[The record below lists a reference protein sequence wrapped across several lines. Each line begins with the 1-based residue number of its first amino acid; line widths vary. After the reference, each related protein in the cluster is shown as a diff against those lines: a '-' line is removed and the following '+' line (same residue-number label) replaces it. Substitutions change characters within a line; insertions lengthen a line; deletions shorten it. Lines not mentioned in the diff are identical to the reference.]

1 MDFAEEKTPSGYTL
15 KVMFRTWKF
24 LIFNSKGDT
33 IPADREGRTLL
44 HKIPLIMFIGNIFN
58 IERDFEREYTL
69 LKIQNKHL
77 IVPYRNIIEKKR
89 KFHFIPFDTPIDQ
102 IPVIIQ
108 HQRSYSSMLRDVQAA
123 LEIDYLIV
131 DSSISETELSVIISK
146 YKPEKVIAVTSAKSE
161 SQSQADAESDMSYI
175 NINTLSENPVFL
187 SRMHL
192 KKMALSNLKQLLLDF
207 DISPLDTQYILFF
220 INELLETDPPRPEV
234 TKNKSTLLDI
244 RNSFEF
250 YLALIQRD
258 EENIKRII
266 DILDDPKKVAPY
278 RTLVSKV
285 RSMHPGN
292 EEQLLYTE
300 FENMVID
307 REEKLAASG
316 EK

>member
-15 KVMFRTWKF
+15 KVLFKTWKY
-24 LIFNSKGDT
+24 LVFNNKGDS
-33 IPADREGRTLL
+33 IPADKEGRSLL
-44 HKIPLIMFIGNIFN
+44 HKIPMIMFIGNIFN
-58 IERDFEREYTL
+58 IERDFDREYTL
-69 LKIQNKHL
+69 LKIQNKNL

-89 KFHFIPFDTPIDQ
+89 KFHFIPLETEIDQ

-123 LEIDYLIV
+123 LEIDYLII

-146 YKPEKVIAVTSAKSE
+146 YKPEKVITVSAAKSDSQGPAETE
-161 SQSQADAESDMSYI
+161 SEMSYI
-175 NINTLSENPVFL
+175 NINTLSDNPVFL
-187 SRMHL
+187 SKMHL
-192 KKMALSNLKQLLLDF
+192 RKMALSNLKQLLLDF

-220 INELLETDPPRPEV
+220 INELLDAVKPKPEV
-234 TKNKSTLLDI
+234 TKNRSNLLDI

-250 YLALIQRD
+250 YLALILRD

-266 DILDDPKKVAPY
+266 NILDDPKKVSPY

-285 RSMHPGN
+285 RSMHPGS

-307 REEKLAASG
+307 REEELASAVRT
-316 EK
+316 

>member
-24 LIFNSKGDT
+24 LVFNSKGES
-33 IPADREGRTLL
+33 IPADKEGRSLL
-44 HKIPLIMFIGNIFN
+44 HRIPLIMFIGNIFN
-58 IERDFEREYTL
+58 IERDFDREYTL

-77 IVPYRNIIEKKR
+77 ILPYRNIIEKKR
-89 KFHFIPFDTPIDQ
+89 KFHFIPFDTVIDQ

-108 HQRSYSSMLRDVQAA
+108 HQRSYSSMLRDVQGS
-123 LEIDYLIV
+123 LDIDYLIV

-146 YKPEKVIAVTSAKSE
+146 YKPEKVIAISSAKSE
-161 SQSQADAESDMSYI
+161 SQNQADAESDMSYI
-175 NINTLSENPVFL
+175 NINTLSDNPVFL

-220 INELLETDPPRPEV
+220 INELLESDPPKPEV
-234 TKNKSTLLDI
+234 AKNKSTLLDI

-250 YLALIQRD
+250 YLALVQRD

-266 DILDDPKKVAPY
+266 GLLDDTRKVAPY

-307 REEKLAASG
+307 REEELSSS
-316 EK
+316 